1 MTEWSA
7 VQKPMLKYASEIG
20 WLYVTP
26 EEALRLRGG
35 EKGLFFTEVLEAQ
48 LIQLNPGIV
57 DGSKAQEIIRQL
69 NLLRAT
75 IEGNRDALLWMR
87 GEKSIFV
94 PSEKRERNVRM
105 IDFDD
110 PANNVF
116 QVTDEWRY
124 AGTAF
129 ANRADVVFLINGI
142 PVAVAETKKAGKHDG
157 LGEGVDQIRRY
168 HRETPE
174 MMISPQVFE
183 VTQLLDFYYGATWS
197 TSRKNIFN
205 WREVDTGDYEQK
217 VKNFF
222 DLRRLLRLLRD
233 YIIFLSRDD
242 ELSKVILRQHQIR
255 AVEKVV
261 DRVEEGQKQRGLIW
275 HSRVAARP

>member
-1 MTEWSA
+1 
-7 VQKPMLKYASEIG
+7 
-20 WLYVTP
+20 
-26 EEALRLRGG
+26 
-35 EKGLFFTEVLEAQ
+35 
-48 LIQLNPGIV
+48 
-57 DGSKAQEIIRQL
+57 
-69 NLLRAT
+69 
-75 IEGNRDALLWMR
+75 MR
-87 GEKSIFV
+87 GEKSVFV
-94 PSEKRERNVRM
+94 PSEKRERNVRL
-105 IDFDD
+105 IDFDN
-110 PANNVF
+110 PENNVF

-124 AGTAF
+124 TGNVF

-142 PVAVAETKKAGKHDG
+142 PVAIAETKKAGKHDG
-157 LGEGVDQIRRY
+157 LAEGIDQIRRY

-174 MMISPQVFE
+174 MMIAPQVFE

-222 DLRRLLRLLRD
+222 DQRRFLRLLRD

-261 DRVEEGQKQRGLIW
+261 DRIEEGNK
-275 HSRVAARP
+275 AAWPYLAYTGKR